1 MNISE
6 LSTLLQREYNQLTPE
21 GQAQFNRQFNED
33 KKSTGVMYALW
44 FLFGFH
50 YIYLGKWG
58 TFILYFFTSG
68 GLLIWM
74 FADMFRIPSVTR
86 KHNESLAIDIMNQ
99 VKMLEK

>member
-21 GQAQFNRQFNED
+21 GQEQFNRDFKEA
-33 KKSTGVMYALW
+33 KKSTGIMYLLW
-44 FLFGFH
+44 FLLGFH

-58 TFILYFFTSG
+58 TFFLYFFSSG
-68 GLLIWM
+68 GFFIWM
-74 FADMFRIPSVTR
+74 FIDMFRIPSVTR
-86 KHNESLAIDIMNQ
+86 KHNEGVAIDIMNQ